1 MVCSTQKSNRWTW
14 RFRDATPAPYST
26 TQFTCPCLRPWCESA
41 PPDPRGTPQDAAAW
55 LGADHSFTL
64 QAIMHLTETTGG
76 LTKAVESLTEQVE
89 QQHQTIRWMSRVLW
103 MAGGALVV
111 LLPIAGWLV
120 NHRFDE
126 ILNALARGGG

>member
-1 MVCSTQKSNRWTW
+1 MADPHSGPGAKAR
-14 RFRDATPAPYST
+14 
-26 TQFTCPCLRPWCESA
+26 

-55 LGADHSFTL
+55 SGADHSFTL

-89 QQHQTIRWMSRVLW
+89 QQHQTIRGMSRVLW
-103 MAGGALVV
+103 MVGGALVV

-126 ILNALARGGG
+126 ILNALAKGGG